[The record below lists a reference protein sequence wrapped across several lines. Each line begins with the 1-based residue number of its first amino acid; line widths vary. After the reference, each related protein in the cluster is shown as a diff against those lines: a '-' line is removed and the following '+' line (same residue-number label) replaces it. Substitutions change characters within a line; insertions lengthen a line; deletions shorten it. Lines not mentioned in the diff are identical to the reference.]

1 MIFEVLAAFLQLC
14 AVEAEVVPSVNEV
27 AGSLGAGMTLGTV
40 EIVGLD
46 FISNTT
52 LGRSRNTRLCP
63 MLPIWGPHI
72 DNPCRNK
79 GNICGSLPLP
89 E

>member
-1 MIFEVLAAFLQLC
+1 MIFEALAALLQLC
-14 AVEAEVVPSVNEV
+14 VVEAEVGPSVNEV
-27 AGSLGAGMTLGTV
+27 AGSLGAGLTFGTV
-40 EIVGLD
+40 EIGGLH

-63 MLPIWGPHI
+63 MLPIWELHI
-72 DNPCRNK
+72 AIPRRNK
-79 GNICGSLPLP
+79 GNIRGSLPLP